1 MTVASGN
8 NHCRSPRSHGI
19 VVTGPMAE
27 KSILQGDLSKIQLP
41 DVLSF
46 LAMIRQTGK
55 LVVRRTQPQLD
66 RSIHWKE
73 GEIIFASSSSPEHSL
88 GQFLLRNGKITQDQ
102 YDESK
107 RRVTPQL
114 RHGKLLVQMGALSP
128 KDLWWGVKNQVLEII
143 YSLFTW
149 KDGEFFFVESS
160 EELAQERIVLQINTS
175 SVIMEGIRRLDEG
188 ARIREKIPTLDLVF
202 TRVIGVIPDFKEL
215 DMNETEIAIFNDID
229 GRRTIRELTGRSDLT
244 EFEVT
249 RILFQLLS
257 ARLIEPVSEE
267 KGFRPVFLDVEDS
280 PELLKV
286 ISTYNDMFGRL
297 FEALEKRVGEDQ
309 ARDIFMTILQ
319 NAETDELWSGVFFDQ
334 FGRFDE
340 NMLIANI
347 SELPFEKRKAVL
359 DEGLNTLLSVQLFE
373 VSQHLDSAGKVD
385 VFRFISDQKA
395 SLEKAT
401 A

>member
-1 MTVASGN
+1 MQE
-8 NHCRSPRSHGI
+8 RP
-19 VVTGPMAE
+19 
-27 KSILQGDLSKIQLP
+27 ILQGDLSKIQLP

-46 LAMIRQTGK
+46 LAMIRESGK
-55 LVVRRTQPQLD
+55 LVVCREQLE
-66 RSIHWKE
+66 RSIHWKD
-73 GEIIFASSSSPEHSL
+73 GEIIFASSNSPEHSL
-88 GQFLLRNGKITQDQ
+88 GQFLLRNGKITQEQ

-114 RHGKLLVQMGALSP
+114 RHGKLLVQMGAISP
-128 KDLWWGVKNQVLEII
+128 KDLWWGVKNHVLEVI
-143 YSLFTW
+143 YSLFSW
-149 KDGEFFFVESS
+149 KDGEFSVYDSAED
-160 EELAQERIVLQINTS
+160 LAQERIVLQINTP
-175 SVIMEGIRRLDEG
+175 SVIMEGIRRLDESE
-188 ARIREKIPTLDLVF
+188 RIREKIPSLDVVFTKIPGGVADLSELDL
-202 TRVIGVIPDFKEL
+202 
-215 DMNETEIAIFNDID
+215 NEGEIAVYNSID
-229 GRRTIRELTGRSDLT
+229 GRLNVRELTGRSELT

-257 ARLIEPVSEE
+257 ARLIEPAQEE
-267 KGFRPVFLDVEDS
+267 KPFRPVFLDVEDS

-297 FEALEKRVGEDQ
+297 FEALERSVGEDQ

-319 NAETDELWSGVFFDQ
+319 NAETDELWAGVFFDQ

-347 SELPFEKRKAVL
+347 SELPFERRKAVL

-373 VSQHLDSAGKVD
+373 VSQHLDQAGKVD

-395 SLEKAT
+395 QLEKAT

>member
-1 MTVASGN
+1 MSDRPV
-8 NHCRSPRSHGI
+8 
-19 VVTGPMAE
+19 
-27 KSILQGDLSKIQLP
+27 LQGDLSRIQLP

-46 LAMIRQTGK
+46 VAMIRESGK
-55 LVVRRTQPQLD
+55 LVLRRAQLE
-66 RSIHWKE
+66 RTIHWKE
-73 GEIIFASSSSPEHSL
+73 GEIVFASSNSPEHSL
-88 GQFLLRNGKITQDQ
+88 GQFLLRNGKITQAQ
-102 YDESK
+102 YEESK

-143 YSLFTW
+143 YSLFGW
-149 KDGEFFFVESS
+149 KDGEFCFYDSAD
-160 EELAQERIVLQINTS
+160 ELAQERIVLHINTS
-175 SVIMEGIRRLDEG
+175 SVIMEGIRRLDESE
-188 ARIREKIPTLDLVF
+188 RIREKIPSMDLVF
-202 TRVIGVIPDFKEL
+202 TKVPGAAPDFESL
-215 DMNETEIAIFNDID
+215 EMSEGEIAIYNNID
-229 GRRTIRELTGRSDLT
+229 GLKNVRELTGRSDLT

-257 ARLIEPVSEE
+257 ARLIEPAPEE

-280 PELLKV
+280 PELLKI

-297 FEALEKRVGEDQ
+297 FETLEKNVGEER
-309 ARDIFMTILQ
+309 ARDIFMTVLQ
-319 NAETDELWSGVFFDQ
+319 NAETDELWAGVFFDQ
-334 FGRFDE
+334 YGRFDE

-347 SELPFEKRKAVL
+347 SELPFEKRKSVL

-373 VSQHLDSAGKVD
+373 VSQHLDAAGKVD

>member
-1 MTVASGN
+1 MSDK
-8 NHCRSPRSHGI
+8 PL
-19 VVTGPMAE
+19 
-27 KSILQGDLSKIQLP
+27 LQGDLSKIQLP

-46 LAMIRQTGK
+46 LAMIRAGGK
-55 LVVRRTQPQLD
+55 LVVRRLQLE

-73 GEIIFASSSSPEHSL
+73 GEIVFASSNSPEHSL
-88 GQFLLRNGKITQDQ
+88 GQFLLRNGKITQQQ

-114 RHGKLLVQMGALSP
+114 RHGKLLVQMGAISP

-143 YSLFTW
+143 YSLFSW
-149 KDGEFFFVESS
+149 KDGDFALYDTNED
-160 EELAQERIVLQINTS
+160 LAQERIMLQINTS
-175 SVIMEGIRRLDEG
+175 SVIMEGIRRLDES
-188 ARIREKIPTLDLVF
+188 ARIREKIPNLD
-202 TRVIGVIPDFKEL
+202 VIFAKVPGVVPDFGAL
-215 DMNETEIAIFNDID
+215 DMTDVELAVYTNID
-229 GRRTIRELTGRSDLT
+229 GALNVRELTGRSDLT

-257 ARLIEPVSEE
+257 ARLIETAPEDR
-267 KGFRPVFLDVEDS
+267 GFRPVFLDVEDS

-309 ARDIFMTILQ
+309 AREIFMTILQ
-319 NAETDELWSGVFFDQ
+319 NAETDELWAGVFFDQ
-334 FGRFDE
+334 YGRFDE

-347 SELPFEKRKAVL
+347 SELPFEKRKTVL

-373 VSQHLDSAGKVD
+373 VSQHLDQAGKVD

>member
-1 MTVASGN
+1 MSDK
-8 NHCRSPRSHGI
+8 P
-19 VVTGPMAE
+19 
-27 KSILQGDLSKIQLP
+27 ILQGDLAKIQLP

-46 LAMIRQTGK
+46 VSMIRESGK
-55 LVVRRTQPQLD
+55 LVVRREPLERT
-66 RSIHWKE
+66 IHWKD
-73 GEIIFASSSSPEHSL
+73 GEIVFASSSSPEHSL
-88 GQFLLRNGKITQDQ
+88 GQFLLRNGKITNAQ
-102 YDESK
+102 YEESK

-114 RHGKLLVQMGALSP
+114 RHGKLLVQMGAISP

-143 YSLFTW
+143 YSIIGW
-149 KDGEFFFVESS
+149 KDGEFAFYDKS

-175 SVIMEGIRRLDEG
+175 SVIMEGIRRLDES
-188 ARIREKIPTLDLVF
+188 ARIREKIPDLNVVF
-202 TRVIGVIPDFKEL
+202 ARVPGAKPDFHHLE
-215 DMNETEIAIFNDID
+215 MSEGEIEVYNNLD
-229 GRRTIRELTGRSDLT
+229 GRRNVRELTGRSDLT

-249 RILFQLLS
+249 RILFQLLT
-257 ARLIEPVSEE
+257 ARLIEPVAEE
-267 KGFRPVFLDVEDS
+267 KPFRPVFLDVEDS

-297 FEALEKRVGEDQ
+297 FEALENAVGEDQ
-309 ARDIFMTILQ
+309 AREIFMTVLQ
-319 NAETDELWSGVFFDQ
+319 NAETDDLWAGVFFDQ
-334 FGRFDE
+334 YGRFDE

-347 SELPFEKRKAVL
+347 SELPFERRKAVL

-395 SLEKAT
+395 NLEKAT

>member
-1 MTVASGN
+1 SALFLLS
-8 NHCRSPRSHGI
+8 SF
-19 VVTGPMAE
+19 GPMPE
-27 KSILQGDLSKIQLP
+27 KPILQGDLSKIQLP

-46 LAMIRQTGK
+46 VSLIRESGK
-55 LVVRRTQPQLD
+55 LVLTRAHLERT
-66 RSIHWKE
+66 IHWKD

-88 GQFLLRNGKITQDQ
+88 GQFLLRNGKITIDQ
-102 YDESK
+102 YEESR
-107 RRVTPQL
+107 RRVTPLL
-114 RHGKLLVQMGALSP
+114 RHGKILVQMGAISP

-143 YSLFTW
+143 YSLFGW
-149 KDGEFFFVESS
+149 KDGEFAFYDSTED
-160 EELAQERIVLQINTS
+160 LAQERIVIQINTPS
-175 SVIMEGIRRLDEG
+175 AIMEGIRRLDEA
-188 ARIREKIPTLDLVF
+188 ARIREKIPNLDVVFARLPGVTPDFHDLDLS
-202 TRVIGVIPDFKEL
+202 EA
-215 DMNETEIAIFNDID
+215 EIAIYNNID
-229 GRRTIRELTGRSDLT
+229 GRQNVRELTGRSDLT

-249 RILFQLLS
+249 RILFQLLM
-257 ARLIEPVSEE
+257 ARLIEPVTEE
-267 KGFRPVFLDVEDS
+267 KTFRAVFLDVEDS

-297 FEALEKRVGEDQ
+297 FEALEKSVGEEQ
-309 ARDIFMTILQ
+309 AREIFMTILQ
-319 NAETDELWSGVFFDQ
+319 NAETDELWAGVFFDQ
-334 FGRFDE
+334 YGRFDE

>member
-1 MTVASGN
+1 MALLW
-8 NHCRSPRSHGI
+8 PA
-19 VVTGPMAE
+19 GPGMPDQP
-27 KSILQGDLSKIQLP
+27 ILQGDLSKIQLP

-46 LAMIRQTGK
+46 VAMIRETGK
-55 LVVRRTQPQLD
+55 LQLRSEQLERT
-66 RSIHWKE
+66 IHWKE
-73 GEIIFASSSSPEHSL
+73 GEIVFASSNSPEHSL
-88 GQFLLRNGKITQDQ
+88 GQFLLRNGKITREQ
-102 YDESK
+102 YEETK

-114 RHGKLLVQMGALSP
+114 RHGKLLVQTGAISP

-143 YSLFTW
+143 YSLFGW
-149 KDGEFFFVESS
+149 KAGEFAFFDSTED
-160 EELAQERIVLQINTS
+160 LAQERIVIQINTS
-175 SVIMEGIRRLDEG
+175 SVIMEGIRRLDES
-188 ARIREKIPTLDLVF
+188 ARIREKIPNFDIVF
-202 TRVIGVIPDFKEL
+202 AKVSGVVPDFHGL
-215 DMNETEIAIFNDID
+215 DMSEGEIAVYKTID
-229 GRRTIRELTGRSDLT
+229 GKLNVRELTGRSELT

-257 ARLIEPVSEE
+257 ARLIEVVKEEE

-297 FEALEKRVGEDQ
+297 FEALEKQVGEDQ

-319 NAETDELWSGVFFDQ
+319 NAETDELWAGVFFDQ
-334 FGRFDE
+334 YGRFDE

-347 SELPFEKRKAVL
+347 SELPFERRKAVL

-373 VSQHLDSAGKVD
+373 VSQHLDQAGKVD

-395 SLEKAT
+395 SLEKA
-401 A
+401 AV